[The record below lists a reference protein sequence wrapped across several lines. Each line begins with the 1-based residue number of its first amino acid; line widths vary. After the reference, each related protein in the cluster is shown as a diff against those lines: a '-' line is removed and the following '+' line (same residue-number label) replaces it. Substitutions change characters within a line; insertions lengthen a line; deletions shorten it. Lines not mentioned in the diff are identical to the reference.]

1 VGGKQLAKHI
11 IQTDPIK
18 ETGCRGQENK
28 YCKPHTFTDT
38 NNPVCTNTMGHN
50 TLKLWCYI

>member
-50 TLKLWCYI
+50 TL